1 MIIMDDEINEI
12 DGLEVFVK
20 VNIGMTLSEE
30 EMLIFNRYDDDEK
43 KLIFDFINN
52 PAFINDLNKIIK
64 KINNKE
70 EYKKYK

>member
-1 MIIMDDEINEI
+1 MEDEINEI

-20 VNIGMTLSEE
+20 VKIGMDLTDE
-30 EMLIFNRYDDDEK
+30 EMQIYNSYDEDER

-52 PAFINDLNKIIK
+52 PAFIYDLNGIIK
-64 KINNKE
+64 KINNHK